1 MISQT
6 LVTRLDGIQQML
18 ISAYN
23 AGSSMS
29 AASKG
34 AEREAFIDTFLSQVF
49 TPQYRFG
56 SGDAIDQNGNQSGQ
70 LDVVIEYPLVPSLPI
85 VGN

>member
-1 MISQT
+1 MHLQGLNS
-6 LVTRLDGIQQML
+6 IQQML
-18 ISAYN
+18 VSAYA

-29 AASKG
+29 AATKG
-34 AEREAFIDTFLSQVF
+34 TERETFIDTFLSQAF

-70 LDVVIEYPLVPSLPI
+70 LDVVIEYPLVRAVQIP
-85 VGN
+85 